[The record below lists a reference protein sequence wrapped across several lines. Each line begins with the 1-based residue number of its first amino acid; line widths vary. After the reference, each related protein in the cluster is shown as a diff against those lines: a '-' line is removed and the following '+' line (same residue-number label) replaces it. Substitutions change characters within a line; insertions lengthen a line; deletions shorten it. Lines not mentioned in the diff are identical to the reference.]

1 MIRSKTKPRNKF
13 NFHLFIYLFVFF
25 SPSPYISVHPSIFL
39 SPSYFRARFDRTWS
53 TRIVPSLDSSMRL
66 FPRRNS
72 TWNTPRFKVDSRHPR
87 LFIET
92 GGQRFQAFEIDNRW
106 RGAGA
111 ALGGGLE
118 MDEKGKRGDF
128 ELGEELCYTRTYAKG
143 EAPSLDTG
151 EGGLYTRVFNPRF
164 EI

>member
-1 MIRSKTKPRNKF
+1 MLVSSALGQRALYHPSSI
-13 NFHLFIYLFVFF
+13 L
-25 SPSPYISVHPSIFL
+25 PSP
-39 SPSYFRARFDRTWS
+39 
-53 TRIVPSLDSSMRL
+53 MRL
-66 FPRRNS
+66 LPRRNS

-111 ALGGGLE
+111 ALGVGLE

-128 ELGEELCYTRTYAKG
+128 EPGEELCYTRTYAKG

-151 EGGLYTRVFNPRF
+151 EGFVFNPRF

>member
-1 MIRSKTKPRNKF
+1 
-13 NFHLFIYLFVFF
+13 
-25 SPSPYISVHPSIFL
+25 
-39 SPSYFRARFDRTWS
+39 
-53 TRIVPSLDSSMRL
+53 MRL
-66 FPRRNS
+66 LPRRNS

-111 ALGGGLE
+111 ALGVGLE

-128 ELGEELCYTRTYAKG
+128 EPGEELCYTRTYAKG

-151 EGGLYTRVFNPRF
+151 EEFVHGFLILVSKFDSWTIIRF
-164 EI
+164 